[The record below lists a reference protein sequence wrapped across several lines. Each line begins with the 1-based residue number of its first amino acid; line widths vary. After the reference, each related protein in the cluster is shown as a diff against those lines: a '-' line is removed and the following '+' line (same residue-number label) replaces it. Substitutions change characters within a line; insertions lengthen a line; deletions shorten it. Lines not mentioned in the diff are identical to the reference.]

1 MLKKLFCCFSILS
14 VCFSPYVQAG
24 GLIYVATQDTD
35 DLLELYYVNVGGS
48 GGSIST
54 GLPIR
59 ISAPQP
65 AGGGVVFAIPNF
77 GNPDQVLY
85 AANQDDPTKMELYIV
100 ELATPGTSTKINAV
114 PGADE
119 EIETGFVCPDGT
131 KVFYTVRTIST
142 DTLDLYVVTI
152 SNPGVATKLNPDLA
166 AGREV
171 GEFVIT
177 PDCTR
182 VIYAAQLN
190 SDAEEL
196 FVTELSNPQ
205 TATKADG
212 PPAGA
217 DHIIQQLSLSLDGSK
232 AFWVGGRSQIGQ
244 NQNLLTVALS
254 DLGNEVQV
262 NEAFLTSGQVSDY
275 DISPDANTVVYRGKV
290 SSLQASNV
298 FVVDLSTGSAV
309 TVFEKASPP
318 GTASQVN
325 PDWATGGQF
334 PFFGPE
340 QVRLLDNGSV
350 ALYNGPLDNPDA
362 GELYETALTALQ
374 TSTKLNAPLGAPSG
388 GLTGISLFLQSRDDS
403 LVMYSDGI
411 GGTSGINVVNR
422 SNPGSAVQPFSP
434 GPNQILGL
442 LATFNPDSDLI
453 SSVITN
459 LDAQSNFVS
468 GELHVAD
475 PTVSNTNIR
484 VNTDLAAG
492 FGVLFSFWLPTGAP
506 IVTAP
511 DSDGD
516 GVPDNEDAFP
526 NDPAET
532 TDTDGDGIGNNAD
545 TDDDG
550 DTMPDD
556 YETAN
561 SLDPLDAA
569 DADGDAD
576 GDGFTNLE
584 EFQAGTDPQN
594 ADDAPAVNKVPV
606 AIIILLGDDEN

>member
-1 MLKKLFCCFSILS
+1 
-14 VCFSPYVQAG
+14 
-24 GLIYVATQDTD
+24 
-35 DLLELYYVNVGGS
+35 
-48 GGSIST
+48 
-54 GLPIR
+54 
-59 ISAPQP
+59 
-65 AGGGVVFAIPNF
+65 
-77 GNPDQVLY
+77 
-85 AANQDDPTKMELYIV
+85 
-100 ELATPGTSTKINAV
+100 
-114 PGADE
+114 
-119 EIETGFVCPDGT
+119 
-131 KVFYTVRTIST
+131 
-142 DTLDLYVVTI
+142 
-152 SNPGVATKLNPDLA
+152 
-166 AGREV
+166 
-171 GEFVIT
+171 
-177 PDCTR
+177 
-182 VIYAAQLN
+182 
-190 SDAEEL
+190 
-196 FVTELSNPQ
+196 
-205 TATKADG
+205 
-212 PPAGA
+212 
-217 DHIIQQLSLSLDGSK
+217 
-232 AFWVGGRSQIGQ
+232 
-244 NQNLLTVALS
+244 
-254 DLGNEVQV
+254 
-262 NEAFLTSGQVSDY
+262 
-275 DISPDANTVVYRGKV
+275 
-290 SSLQASNV
+290 
-298 FVVDLSTGSAV
+298 
-309 TVFEKASPP
+309 
-318 GTASQVN
+318 
-325 PDWATGGQF
+325 
-334 PFFGPE
+334 
-340 QVRLLDNGSV
+340 
-350 ALYNGPLDNPDA
+350 
-362 GELYETALTALQ
+362 
-374 TSTKLNAPLGAPSG
+374 
-388 GLTGISLFLQSRDDS
+388 
-403 LVMYSDGI
+403 MYSDGI